1 MEVLDAV
8 ASFQRYF
15 KAIERQAIQAAR
27 AQGRTWSEIGSVLGK
42 TRQAVWQT
50 GRAEESKRVV
60 EEGQTRD
67 AEVRFRI
74 GLDPF

>member
-1 MEVLDAV
+1 MDVLDAV

-15 KAIERQAIQAAR
+15 KAIERQTIQAAR
-27 AQGRTWSEIGSVLGK
+27 AQGRTWSEIGAVVGK

-50 GRAEESKRVV
+50 GRAEELKRLL
-60 EEGQTRD
+60 EEGQSRG
-67 AEVRFRI
+67 AEVRYRI